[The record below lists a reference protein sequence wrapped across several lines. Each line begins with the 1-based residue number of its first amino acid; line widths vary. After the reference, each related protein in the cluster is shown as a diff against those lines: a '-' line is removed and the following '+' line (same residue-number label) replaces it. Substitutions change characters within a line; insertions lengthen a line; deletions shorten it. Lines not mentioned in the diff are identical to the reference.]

1 MDRRAL
7 VSVPGI
13 LRIAGLVVFL
23 GACTKVT
30 EIITTPTHLASQVV
44 PVISPNPT
52 RPAFTETAQATPII
66 NSRSLTIC
74 MGAEP
79 ASLDFYR
86 DAMYAQSVVL
96 EAIYDGPIDNNG
108 FSYQPVI
115 LEKLPS
121 LADGDAELQPVSVEE
136 NDTIVN
142 DKGEVVPLIPGT
154 VVRPFGCNLST
165 CAITWQGGPLEMA
178 ELSAEFTLK
187 QGIHWSDGADLTAD
201 DSVFGY
207 EIATGCHPDYDPT
220 ASCGMLGAGR
230 GYTLARTANY
240 LALDKYSTQ
249 WIGLPGYID
258 QTYMTNFAHPLPRHL
273 MKTNTA
279 AQFQQIMA
287 YSPIGWGP
295 YQIDKW
301 NTGAWIQMSK
311 NPYYFR
317 ANESLPHFDQITFRF
332 YGADEDTTFASLQ
345 NGTCDLVD
353 MEQGIKN
360 LSLAGLLEAAHQ
372 GKIQALIST
381 TTNWEHLDFNIR
393 PPESIINSG
402 AFAGWDL
409 DGDGQGPFG
418 DLRLRQAIAMCLDR
432 QQLVDQLFFGQSL
445 VPDTYLPQNHPLF
458 DTHAAH
464 WPYDSVAGAAL
475 LDEIGWVDA
484 DNNPTTPRIARN
496 VTGVPDGTP
505 LSMNLETTT
514 ADIRKQVYD
523 ILSQNL
529 AGCGIQ
535 VNFKPYGAIDF
546 FKAGA
551 DGRVYGRLYDLAE
564 FSWNYATYPP
574 CDLFISSQ
582 IPDDGNNWSGNN
594 NSGFNDPV
602 YDEACDL
609 QLQSLPGETGYT
621 QAVMEPQRLFA
632 EQLPVIPLF
641 IREIHAAARL
651 DMCGYS
657 LDPTSNSDFSNIEAF
672 DYGVGC
678 K

>member
-1 MDRRAL
+1 
-7 VSVPGI
+7 
-13 LRIAGLVVFL
+13 
-23 GACTKVT
+23 
-30 EIITTPTHLASQVV
+30 
-44 PVISPNPT
+44 
-52 RPAFTETAQATPII
+52 
-66 NSRSLTIC
+66 
-74 MGAEP
+74 
-79 ASLDFYR
+79 
-86 DAMYAQSVVL
+86 
-96 EAIYDGPIDNNG
+96 
-108 FSYQPVI
+108 
-115 LEKLPS
+115 
-121 LADGDAELQPVSVEE
+121 
-136 NDTIVN
+136 
-142 DKGEVVPLIPGT
+142 
-154 VVRPFGCNLST
+154 
-165 CAITWQGGPLEMA
+165 
-178 ELSAEFTLK
+178 
-187 QGIHWSDGADLTAD
+187 
-201 DSVFGY
+201 
-207 EIATGCHPDYDPT
+207 
-220 ASCGMLGAGR
+220 
-230 GYTLARTANY
+230 
-240 LALDKYSTQ
+240 
-249 WIGLPGYID
+249 
-258 QTYMTNFAHPLPRHL
+258 
-273 MKTNTA
+273 
-279 AQFQQIMA
+279 
-287 YSPIGWGP
+287 
-295 YQIDKW
+295 
-301 NTGAWIQMSK
+301 MSK